1 MIKFHN
7 YKHYKLPI
15 TKNPLEYGKLIIQIE
30 ELKLF
35 IIQINRTSIAVIKQ
49 NDDFNLIKIFYEGN
63 FKFEYKDHIKIE
75 NTIIRSIN
83 DKKFTFKNKELTLIS
98 SIIRLNFFQLLSNF
112 IMSLDYLKN
121 K

>member
-15 TKNPLEYGKLIIQIE
+15 TKNPLEYGKLIIQID
-30 ELKLF
+30 
-35 IIQINRTSIAVIKQ
+35 RTSIAVIKQ